1 MDVAEQQ
8 LGLVD
13 SVQVDQSADADAR
26 HELVLAVVLR
36 YQLYDTTN
44 DVTARTALSRARYV
58 RTGPTPG
65 FQPLGELRD
74 RPCRRVARVGRRQSG
89 GVSRMSVGNV
99 Y

>member
-44 DVTARTALSRARYV
+44 DITARTALNRARIPAP
-58 RTGPTPG
+58 R
-65 FQPLGELRD
+65 PLIQQTVTL
-74 RPCRRVARVGRRQSG
+74 CREV
-89 GVSRMSVGNV
+89 
-99 Y
+99 